1 MPDTFSAGSSI
12 TVSSF
17 SNSMCTGP
25 GTNNNV
31 AKSGVCL
38 IEASGSYRFK
48 RTAVSAP
55 TTVSFPV
62 SSPVSAPTTRGELT
76 GYIFLTTYLDSTCA
90 STGYAL
96 AYPLNTCLFYITLG
110 QEAYAVLT
118 ATSTAYVFERFSDS
132 ACTIAV
138 GTAVPTTYT
147 AAECSSA
154 NEKLSVQSSISPPI
168 SKATATYR

>member
-1 MPDTFSAGSSI
+1 
-12 TVSSF
+12 
-17 SNSMCTGP
+17 MCTGP
-25 GTNNNV
+25 STNNDV
-31 AKSGVCL
+31 STSGVCN
-38 IEASGSYRFK
+38 IEVSGSYRFK

-55 TTVSFPV
+55 TVSSPV

-90 STGYAL
+90 TIGYAIT
-96 AYPLNTCLFYITLG
+96 YPLNTCLFYITAG

-132 ACTIAV
+132 ACTTAV
-138 GTAVPTTYT
+138 GTAVSTPYT

-154 NEKLSVQSSISPPI
+154 KEKFFVQSSISPPI
-168 SKATATYR
+168 SKATATLR